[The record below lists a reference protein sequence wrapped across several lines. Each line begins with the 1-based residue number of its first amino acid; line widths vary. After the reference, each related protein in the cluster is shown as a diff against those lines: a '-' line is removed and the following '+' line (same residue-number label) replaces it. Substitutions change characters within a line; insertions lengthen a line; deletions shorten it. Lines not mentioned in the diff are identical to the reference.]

1 MCDDGSLAEVSQ
13 MLTMAGM
20 GLGAVLSSV
29 ISDRYGRKVVQ
40 VGAHIAIFLP
50 GLGVAFAPNYT
61 ALIIL
66 RFISGALQQVR
77 CQSQ

>member
-1 MCDDGSLAEVSQ
+1 MCGDDSLAEVSQ

-40 VGAHIAIFLP
+40 VGAHIAIFLA
-50 GLGVAFAPNYT
+50 GFGVAFAPNYT
-61 ALIIL
+61 VLIVF

-77 CQSQ
+77 NVCN